1 MGRSNAR
8 RTRLIARDSTPVAA
22 HGESVRR
29 DRLHEISRRTG
40 TLSRSISRRHFQL
53 HQFHAV
59 SNVAN
64 LDCAPRRG
72 NRASAD
78 TRLNFRP
85 LEEAMRRELTVA
97 QRLALG
103 FGLLLVLFLLIS
115 AFAWRALQQS
125 DAAMKSVYE
134 DRTVPMGQ
142 LGDALPPEI
151 RSR

>member
-1 MGRSNAR
+1 
-8 RTRLIARDSTPVAA
+8 
-22 HGESVRR
+22 
-29 DRLHEISRRTG
+29 
-40 TLSRSISRRHFQL
+40 
-53 HQFHAV
+53 
-59 SNVAN
+59 
-64 LDCAPRRG
+64 
-72 NRASAD
+72 
-78 TRLNFRP
+78 
-85 LEEAMRRELTVA
+85 MRRELTVA

-125 DAAMKSVYE
+125 DAAMKNVYE